1 MKLTKKYALGV
12 LVQFYEIEMFKTDYI
27 DGLLNML
34 KDIENPENI
43 TFDFVY
49 NLREDFEKID
59 TDAILLKE
67 DSVHNGYL
75 YKEFY
80 KATAKIEKLG
90 SKVNHQIFDLTYGDP
105 PAIAWYRRD
114 FNYRYADKVDFLMW
128 GETDSVFPSQTFEA
142 IEQIS
147 TYAEQNKICRY
158 VISFAY
164 RKMWDA
170 GWKAIEHPEFT
181 NVVFEDTDEWNL
193 HNPASEKCYMSIKQM
208 NELNERYSKDGYDI
222 ISLNEPKFDGSCVV
236 FSSDL
241 IKMGVNI
248 PHALL
253 MSGED
258 TSFAVA
264 AKQMLGDNY
273 IQFHIKNLL
282 RIHNRR
288 HPKKRMYVKNENNPQ
303 GFCGTKDKGMWWTV
317 LVQWSKENLNNL
329 YNPQFKFHTWDE
341 YFTSMIQQGFLK

>member
-1 MKLTKKYALGV
+1 MKLNKTYALGV
-12 LVQFYEIEMFKTDYI
+12 LVQFYEIEMFRTDYV
-27 DGLLNML
+27 DGILNMI

-43 TFDFVY
+43 TLDFVY

-59 TDAILLKE
+59 TVKQP
-67 DSVHNGYL
+67 YT
-75 YKEFY
+75 YF
-80 KATAKIEKLG
+80 AKIFNKQIKRLEETG
-90 SKVNHQIFDLTYGDP
+90 VNVKTQIFREAKGDP

-114 FNYRYADKVDFLMW
+114 FNYRYADEVDFLMW
-128 GETDSVFPSQTFEA
+128 GETDSLFPQQTFEA

-147 TYAEQNKICRY
+147 TYADPQQIHRY

-170 GWKAIEHPEFT
+170 GWKLIEHPEFT
-181 NVVFEDTDEWNL
+181 DVVFEDTDEWNL
-193 HNPASEKCYMSIKQM
+193 HNPASEKCYMSLEQM
-208 NELNERYSKDGYDI
+208 NELNERHAKDGYDV

-258 TSFAVA
+258 TSLAVA
-264 AKQMLGDNY
+264 AGRMLGGNY
-273 IQFHIKNLL
+273 LQFHVKNLL
-282 RIHNRR
+282 RVHNRR
-288 HPKKRMYVKNENNPQ
+288 HPKKRLYVKGEDNQQ
-303 GFCGTKDKGMWWTV
+303 GFCGTDDKGIWWTS
-317 LVQWSKENLNNL
+317 LVTYSKENLNNL
-329 YNPQFKFHTWDE
+329 YNPQYKFHTWKE
-341 YFTSMIQQGFLK
+341 YFTSMVQQGFLK